1 MEKKFETLL
10 KIKYGSLDPK
20 VNLEPDFFTGF
31 DPARRKEIVTEEAA
45 FYHGITQPYSKD
57 DKLEKHYESFTAE
70 DGYEIPVKI
79 YRPKNATG
87 SLPVVMF
94 FHGGGFMT
102 CSVETH
108 DYVPSY
114 LAAEAGVIAI
124 NVEYRLAPEYKFP
137 RGLEDCYLACKWAI
151 EHKEKLG
158 IVEDRLFVCGDSSGG
173 NFAAAIAL
181 MAKDRKEFDVYGQIL
196 IYPVT
201 DVAEAVEKRSLEV
214 YGSVCGTEEHP
225 TPVLTSYFKN
235 IKADA
240 GKPYASPL
248 LADDLEGLPKAL
260 FIQAECD
267 GLVDDG
273 LMYAKRLKDA
283 GVPVECKVY
292 EGMPHAFIL
301 RTYSETF
308 EALDQI
314 CAFLKK

>member
-1 MEKKFETLL
+1 MSQASDTMRREW
-10 KIKYGSLDPK
+10 KINDAKRDAGLTTPDDIQRFDDIQYGPDPVENK
-20 VNLEPDFFTGF
+20 QDV
-31 DPARRKEIVTEEAA
+31 
-45 FYHGITQPYSKD
+45 
-57 DKLEKHYESFTAE
+57 
-70 DGYEIPVKI
+70 
-79 YRPKNATG
+79 YRPKNTQG
-87 SLPVVMF
+87 KIPVIVSV
-94 FHGGGFMT
+94 HGGGWVYGDKERYQFYCM
-102 CSVETH
+102 
-108 DYVPSY
+108 D
-114 LAAEAGVIAI
+114 LAERGFAVG
-124 NVEYRLAPEYKFP
+124 NLSYRLAPEYKFP

-158 IVEDRLFVCGDSSGG
+158 IAEDRLFVCGDSSGG

-201 DVAEAVEKRSLEV
+201 DVAEAVKKRSLEV

>member
-1 MEKKFETLL
+1 MR
-10 KIKYGSLDPK
+10 
-20 VNLEPDFFTGF
+20 N
-31 DPARRKEIVTEEAA
+31 RRTSD
-45 FYHGITQPYSKD
+45 T
-57 DKLEKHYESFTAE
+57 
-70 DGYEIPVKI
+70 
-79 YRPKNATG
+79 
-87 SLPVVMF
+87 
-94 FHGGGFMT
+94 
-102 CSVETH
+102 
-108 DYVPSY
+108 
-114 LAAEAGVIAI
+114 
-124 NVEYRLAPEYKFP
+124 
-137 RGLEDCYLACKWAI
+137 
-151 EHKEKLG
+151 
-158 IVEDRLFVCGDSSGG
+158 SS
-173 NFAAAIAL
+173 
-181 MAKDRKEFDVYGQIL
+181 
-196 IYPVT
+196 
-201 DVAEAVEKRSLEV
+201 
-214 YGSVCGTEEHP
+214 
-225 TPVLTSYFKN
+225 KN